1 MNEISNLTA
10 KMAGAAPKG
19 TRLYLAY
26 GMNVNSQAMSF
37 TAQREAVM
45 VKGLRV
51 VFRGAADVVVDKK
64 ATTPMVLWEI
74 DAALERMLDAR
85 EGVDWGYYKRVLVTL
100 SDGRSALIYMMVSKR
115 EISEPSSCYLDG
127 ILEGLR
133 EHGLPTQVHKDA
145 AVESWKQ
152 VSKCA

>member
-1 MNEISNLTA
+1 MNKISNLTA

-26 GMNVNSQAMSF
+26 GMNVNSRAMSF
-37 TAQREAVM
+37 TYAREAVM

-51 VFRGAADVVVDKK
+51 VFRGCADVVVDKK

-74 DAALERMLDAR
+74 DDALERMLDAR

-115 EISEPSSCYLDG
+115 EISVPSAYYLDG
-127 ILEGLR
+127 ILEGLF
-133 EHGLPTQVHKDA
+133 EHGLPTDVHEA
-145 AVESWKQ
+145 AAIETLKH
-152 VSKCA
+152 VSMCA